1 VAAVAAVLTTGLA
14 ACGSSA
20 ASHSGGASADSG
32 GSGLPNTIKV
42 MAIRPMTGPVA
53 FAGINAH
60 KGAALA
66 VQQINQ
72 RHVLGDTK
80 LKVDLKDA
88 GASRQK
94 ATSFATQAVSDK
106 AYSALFGPALSARAK
121 AVSRI
126 AQKAKMPVIYTQ
138 AGSDGVLI
146 GDYTYRI
153 TAPASS
159 FYDLAG
165 KYVQSK
171 HVRTATVLYNSGN
184 PTLAEPGKQT
194 VPKLAGKYGFKVI
207 GSTGVQTKA
216 QDFTA
221 SAQKIASA
229 NPDAAFLELTGP
241 QYPRAITQLKQDG
254 YQGEIVGMSAMGA
267 GNLDPAG
274 EKAAGAVWPTDFNPR
289 ADLPGTQAF
298 VNAYKAKYGGKLPN
312 NYAAEAYDAVWFLAR
327 GIKKV
332 GSADRTEIQQGLE
345 KVTHTGFKGAEG
357 KLRFKGNDLRV
368 HGVLVHWT
376 GTKSV
381 PVPGFGS

>member
-1 VAAVAAVLTTGLA
+1 M
-14 ACGSSA
+14 
-20 ASHSGGASADSG
+20 
-32 GSGLPNTIKV
+32 IKV
-42 MAIRPMTGPVA
+42 MAIRGMTGPVA
-53 FAGINAH
+53 FAGINGH

-72 RHVLGDTK
+72 QHFLGDST

-88 GASRQK
+88 GASPQK
-94 ATSFATQAVSDK
+94 AASLATQAISDK
-106 AYSALFGPALSARAK
+106 SYSAILGPAASAQAT
-121 AVSRI
+121 AISPI
-126 AQKAKMPVIYTQ
+126 AQKAKMPVIYIQ
-138 AGSDGVLI
+138 AGSDGVLV

-159 FYDLAG
+159 YYGLAG
-165 KYVQSK
+165 KYLQSK
-171 HVRTATVLYNSGN
+171 HVKTAAVLYNTGN
-184 PTLAEPGKQT
+184 PTLTELGKQT
-194 VPKLAGKYGFKVI
+194 VPKLAGKYGFKVT
-207 GSTGVQTKA
+207 GSTGVPTTS

-229 NPDAAFLELTGP
+229 NPDAVFLELTGT
-241 QYPRAITQLKQDG
+241 QDSIAITQLKRDG

-274 EKAAGAVWPTDFNPR
+274 ERAKGAVWPTDFNPHEKSS
-289 ADLPGTQAF
+289 GTQAF
-298 VNAYKAKYGGKLPN
+298 VKAYKAKYSGKLPN
-312 NYAAEAYDAVWFLAR
+312 PYAAEAYDAMWFLAR
-327 GIKKV
+327 GIKQA
-332 GSADRTEIQQGLE
+332 GSADRTAIQKGLE
-345 KVTHTGFKGAEG
+345 KVTHTGFKGAMG